1 MKTKKLLVTLILLF
15 VGGIS
20 AFSLTNNSPGDDNP
34 VDKSKLTDALA
45 LAKQKTEDTD
55 KKEYY
60 PKLDSWEAYKDAA
73 TINEKTDATEV
84 EVENATLTLNRAI
97 KKAPFD
103 YVLANIDTW
112 YETYYGEKPVEAS
125 DPTGYAAYMKVWN
138 ESDFKILKETADN
151 ILTNYQG
158 QEENINDEEI
168 DGGEDIIDED
178 KLDDN
183 GKPTITPGKPGIIQ
197 QSKDC
202 RDITALFTNKKATLE
217 SRIDTIDGNKKYN
230 EIRNK
235 ENYTIPKGW
244 YTSKPDFSYTDHNLT
259 SVILYINY
267 INDEISF
274 VDLKSIYLSSIT
286 SAEKETNSYFTEEE
300 QTESNE
306 AWKGAIQAVN
316 NFETKINGA
325 EINPASGQYTFN
337 DTIYSSLIDMQK
349 KMNEAQ
355 AEILNI
361 ATQLENKLSD
371 FKTELQK
378 AINTAKR
385 LYMQLKSSEDGESSY
400 QKLNKAITEAEKEAT
415 TSTKILSTYQNAIQA
430 IQKVYQE
437 SKNYYD
443 GLVEQLQTV
452 TDAAKTNNQIWS
464 DAALGTEIATAEG
477 ILEKAKSIETAEIEI
492 VNSTTRLQD
501 ATSLADSK
509 FKMNKGVNT
518 LKTYQSIYGDEDNA
532 MATLITEANNA
543 ATIVDIENLILRINT
558 KITDTEKAWTT
569 AKTNLEDK
577 IEASKAYYTNSGAI
591 KDLEELKEAYEQ
603 AQNILTD
610 NSQENQRNIKALS
623 DAFTA
628 LNEVFIRLGGESD
641 PFEARQNLIRKIDE
655 AKECY
660 AKYNYESLGI
670 VIRTAESYKNSDTKY
685 ILQEQFT
692 LLEKEIKTTKEQYTI
707 IIGRLDT
714 QYKVTNAK
722 IKERYAD
729 EDIPQEYKDKLEA
742 VAADLAAK
750 EESGD
755 EDERVCTDIPTLQ
768 GYYSYLQNIVSDT
781 DAQWNKAISN
791 FWDAILEA
799 DLKFSSNYPDNEILK
814 KAIEDARA
822 EYDKIHDDY
831 KTIASVQQLQK
842 NLDLA
847 LATVESADRR
857 NIADQFIKE
866 YNEIDA
872 NFQTYGSDEKS
883 PNTSNAKVYLN
894 ENHDLF
900 EELKGQTIIYSLNE
914 LTEFVNEAKQ
924 VKEAYLLFCK
934 VAATLDTTILNA
946 TEYKT
951 KYYGDES
958 ETGLDKAIER
968 ATWARQESFCLD
980 SIETSNFALKDTMA
994 VTERLYR
1001 NTLSTMKVARNTA
1014 KAKHNTYYGSNVT
1027 ESEIMT
1033 AYNEAEQLLT
1043 VTLIRQL
1050 EAMTTT
1056 LNECYREA
1064 ERICTEKEL
1073 EIQRLIN
1080 QADTL
1085 NVLMADEIFD
1095 ETIAEAVNARYSND
1109 GRISAIGIHLESL
1122 QTAFD
1127 LQCQKYDDAITA
1139 LQATLTTAKEL
1150 LGKQANEALG
1160 VGIAEAE
1167 AIANKADK
1175 TSTKA
1180 STYKELTD
1188 ANESLKAI
1196 VESINQEIGKKLEEA
1211 HNNLVQAREQALA
1224 KHNLYYGIKETE
1236 SEIMEVYKESEAY
1249 LESDNLNDILAM
1261 IDSVNNSYTAASVSC
1276 AQKEA
1281 ELDNLIRKSSPLAT
1295 LMEDAEFA
1303 EIIKVASDCRYRLD
1317 GRILAIDSICPSLKE
1332 TYTDNSTRYDDAVYE
1347 LGDSIAEARLLL
1359 TKMKDE
1365 ILQNAIT
1372 TAEQA
1377 FAAAGKT
1384 SAASTKYSELTIQIT
1399 ALAKEMERVRKLI
1412 EIATSIDAINIEDKE
1427 VEIYTTQGFLV
1438 KRVKL
1443 SDNDPFRNI
1452 PDGVY
1457 IVDGKKV
1464 YIHAK

>member
-316 NFETKINGA
+316 NFDTKINGA
-325 EINPASGQYTFN
+325 EINRASGHYTFN

-543 ATIVDIENLILRINT
+543 AIVDIENLILRINT

>member
-202 RDITALFTNKKATLE
+202 RDITALFTNKATLG

-492 VNSTTRLQD
+492 VNSTRLQD

-1443 SDNDPFRNI
+1443 SDNDPFRII

>member
-492 VNSTTRLQD
+492 VNSTTRL
-501 ATSLADSK
+501 
-509 FKMNKGVNT
+509 
-518 LKTYQSIYGDEDNA
+518 
-532 MATLITEANNA
+532 
-543 ATIVDIENLILRINT
+543 
-558 KITDTEKAWTT
+558 
-569 AKTNLEDK
+569 
-577 IEASKAYYTNSGAI
+577 
-591 KDLEELKEAYEQ
+591 
-603 AQNILTD
+603 
-610 NSQENQRNIKALS
+610 
-623 DAFTA
+623 
-628 LNEVFIRLGGESD
+628 
-641 PFEARQNLIRKIDE
+641 
-655 AKECY
+655 
-660 AKYNYESLGI
+660 
-670 VIRTAESYKNSDTKY
+670 
-685 ILQEQFT
+685 
-692 LLEKEIKTTKEQYTI
+692 
-707 IIGRLDT
+707 
-714 QYKVTNAK
+714 
-722 IKERYAD
+722 
-729 EDIPQEYKDKLEA
+729 
-742 VAADLAAK
+742 
-750 EESGD
+750 
-755 EDERVCTDIPTLQ
+755 
-768 GYYSYLQNIVSDT
+768 
-781 DAQWNKAISN
+781 
-791 FWDAILEA
+791 
-799 DLKFSSNYPDNEILK
+799 
-814 KAIEDARA
+814 
-822 EYDKIHDDY
+822 
-831 KTIASVQQLQK
+831 
-842 NLDLA
+842 
-847 LATVESADRR
+847 
-857 NIADQFIKE
+857 
-866 YNEIDA
+866 
-872 NFQTYGSDEKS
+872 
-883 PNTSNAKVYLN
+883 
-894 ENHDLF
+894 
-900 EELKGQTIIYSLNE
+900 
-914 LTEFVNEAKQ
+914 
-924 VKEAYLLFCK
+924 
-934 VAATLDTTILNA
+934 
-946 TEYKT
+946 
-951 KYYGDES
+951 
-958 ETGLDKAIER
+958 
-968 ATWARQESFCLD
+968 
-980 SIETSNFALKDTMA
+980 
-994 VTERLYR
+994 
-1001 NTLSTMKVARNTA
+1001 
-1014 KAKHNTYYGSNVT
+1014 
-1027 ESEIMT
+1027 
-1033 AYNEAEQLLT
+1033 
-1043 VTLIRQL
+1043 
-1050 EAMTTT
+1050 
-1056 LNECYREA
+1056 
-1064 ERICTEKEL
+1064 
-1073 EIQRLIN
+1073 
-1080 QADTL
+1080 
-1085 NVLMADEIFD
+1085 
-1095 ETIAEAVNARYSND
+1095 
-1109 GRISAIGIHLESL
+1109 
-1122 QTAFD
+1122 
-1127 LQCQKYDDAITA
+1127 
-1139 LQATLTTAKEL
+1139 
-1150 LGKQANEALG
+1150 
-1160 VGIAEAE
+1160 
-1167 AIANKADK
+1167 
-1175 TSTKA
+1175 
-1180 STYKELTD
+1180 
-1188 ANESLKAI
+1188 
-1196 VESINQEIGKKLEEA
+1196 
-1211 HNNLVQAREQALA
+1211 
-1224 KHNLYYGIKETE
+1224 
-1236 SEIMEVYKESEAY
+1236 
-1249 LESDNLNDILAM
+1249 
-1261 IDSVNNSYTAASVSC
+1261 
-1276 AQKEA
+1276 
-1281 ELDNLIRKSSPLAT
+1281 
-1295 LMEDAEFA
+1295 
-1303 EIIKVASDCRYRLD
+1303 
-1317 GRILAIDSICPSLKE
+1317 
-1332 TYTDNSTRYDDAVYE
+1332 
-1347 LGDSIAEARLLL
+1347 
-1359 TKMKDE
+1359 
-1365 ILQNAIT
+1365 
-1372 TAEQA
+1372 
-1377 FAAAGKT
+1377 
-1384 SAASTKYSELTIQIT
+1384 
-1399 ALAKEMERVRKLI
+1399 
-1412 EIATSIDAINIEDKE
+1412 
-1427 VEIYTTQGFLV
+1427 
-1438 KRVKL
+1438 
-1443 SDNDPFRNI
+1443 
-1452 PDGVY
+1452 
-1457 IVDGKKV
+1457 
-1464 YIHAK
+1464 